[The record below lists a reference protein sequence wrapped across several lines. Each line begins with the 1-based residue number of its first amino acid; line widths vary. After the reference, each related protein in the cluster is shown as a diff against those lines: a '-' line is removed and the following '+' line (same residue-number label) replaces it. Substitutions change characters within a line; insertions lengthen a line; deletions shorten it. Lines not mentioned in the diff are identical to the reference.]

1 MTQDNLKA
9 TTQRI
14 YDLMDQ
20 QNFTALRELTAPGFA
35 AHVAGSPATDVE
47 GWVLLG
53 QKFYGGFPDGK
64 FQIEHLL
71 QDGDKVVMRGR
82 WSGTHKGSFHGIAA
96 TCKRV
101 EVTIICINRFAGGKL
116 VEVWKEFD
124 SLGMMQQ
131 LGAIPASPR

>member
-1 MTQDNLKA
+1 MSHENLKA

-14 YDLMDQ
+14 YELMDQ
-20 QNFTALRELTAPGFA
+20 QNFAALRELTAPGFT
-35 AHVAGSPATDVE
+35 AHVAGNLATKVD
-47 GWVLLG
+47 GWVQLG
-53 QKFYGGFPDGK
+53 QKFYDGFPDGK

-82 WSGTHKGSFHGIAA
+82 WSGTHKGPFHGIAA
-96 TCKRV
+96 TGKRV
-101 EVTIICINRFAGGKL
+101 EVTIICINRFADGKL

-131 LGAIPASPR
+131 LGAIPAPPR